1 VCSIL
6 FLVSLTLMN
15 QRLTNPL
22 LEEANKQSMANG
34 NDTARNLRNAE
45 VVESMGMLGSIR
57 ERWRERNF
65 DVMGYQAEAS
75 NKGGALTAASKSSRQ
90 ILQSCALGMGAY
102 LTING
107 ELTGGMMIAG
117 SILLG
122 RALAPIDQLVGNWKG
137 FVAAKGQM
145 ERIDNLLETIPDD
158 SERMDLPPP
167 TGAITVE
174 GITVVPPGGNLP
186 VLNGVNFSLEAGES
200 LAIIG
205 PSAAGKSSLAR
216 VLLGVWPASNGF
228 VRLDSADVFQWD
240 REQLGTHIGYLPQ
253 DVELFDGTISEN
265 IARFGEVDSEKIVT
279 AARLAGVH
287 DMVLRLPEGYDTVI
301 GASGG
306 VLSGGQRQ
314 RIGLARAVYNE
325 PRIVVLDEPNSNLDE
340 TGEAALREAVLQ
352 LRSLGTTVIIISHRT
367 SVLTVMDKILVLRD
381 GAMVE
386 FGPAKEVVQKFQQAK
401 AQLTAQNQAKVT
413 ASQTTPVQ
421 TVAIPNS

>member
-1 VCSIL
+1 
-6 FLVSLTLMN
+6 
-15 QRLTNPL
+15 
-22 LEEANKQSMANG
+22 
-34 NDTARNLRNAE
+34 
-45 VVESMGMLGSIR
+45 
-57 ERWRERNF
+57 
-65 DVMGYQAEAS
+65 
-75 NKGGALTAASKSSRQ
+75 
-90 ILQSCALGMGAY
+90 
-102 LTING
+102 
-107 ELTGGMMIAG
+107 
-117 SILLG
+117 
-122 RALAPIDQLVGNWKG
+122 
-137 FVAAKGQM
+137 
-145 ERIDNLLETIPDD
+145 
-158 SERMDLPPP
+158 
-167 TGAITVE
+167 
-174 GITVVPPGGNLP
+174 VVPPGGNLP

-205 PSAAGKSSLAR
+205 PSAAGKTSLAR

-240 REQLGTHIGYLPQ
+240 REQLGVHIGYLPQ

-265 IARFGEVDSEKIVT
+265 IARFGEVDSEKIVI